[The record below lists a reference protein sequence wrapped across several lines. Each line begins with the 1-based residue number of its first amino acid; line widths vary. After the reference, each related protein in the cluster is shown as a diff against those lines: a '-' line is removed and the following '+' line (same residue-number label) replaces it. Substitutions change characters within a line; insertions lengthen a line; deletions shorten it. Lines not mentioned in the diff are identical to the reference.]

1 MEWRRRRGRKTV
13 GGEENKSLVLE
24 VDEKQ
29 VWLYAE
35 PLFVHVL
42 GEALF
47 RRFLKVTSH
56 RDK

>member
-1 MEWRRRRGRKTV
+1 M

>member
-1 MEWRRRRGRKTV
+1 M
-13 GGEENKSLVLE
+13 GGEENKSFVLE
-24 VDEKQ
+24 EVDNKKQ

-47 RRFLKVTSH
+47 RRFLKVTTH
-56 RDK
+56 RDKYNR